1 MSQQGKRK
9 TKRLLDFQARNQL
22 GTPRGAAKSSGEKNF
37 KLCAI
42 VSKYVQH
49 IFPVGA
55 KIFLRGASPALVTGL
70 WTDFYASQKINIFL
84 RTLSVLAKFDLANQ
98 GVRQP
103 VQLYAFNAQLPVF
116 DETFEQPDFVVVNC
130 SDVVMSV
137 FHSPVLTRSLNFLQ
151 LPL

>member
-22 GTPRGAAKSSGEKNF
+22 GTPGRGEEFSKRRTNF

-42 VSKYVQH
+42 DSKYVQH

-55 KIFLRGASPALVTGL
+55 KIFLRGVSPPPGYGPF
-70 WTDFYASQKINIFL
+70 DFYTSQKTNIFL
-84 RTLSVLAKFDLANQ
+84 GTLSALAKFDHANQ

-103 VQLYAFNAQLPVF
+103 VQLHTLNAQLLVF
-116 DETFEQPDFVVVNC
+116 DETLAQPDFIVVNC
-130 SDVVMSV
+130 SDVVVSV
-137 FHSPVLTRSLNFLQ
+137 LHSPV
-151 LPL
+151 